1 MEFYLTNNFGRCVTS
16 YFESTVNIYEVIRRV
31 NYTSHTFCR
40 SKGSI
45 NPIMF
50 TEVFALSRRKTPSV
64 PPDRLLAQLDKV
76 EQQLQQWIALS
87 PENAD
92 WFKRDPLGAMRA
104 AGLNI
109 EDDILLELE
118 LITKAIAKKLK

>member
-1 MEFYLTNNFGRCVTS
+1 MR
-16 YFESTVNIYEVIRRV
+16 
-31 NYTSHTFCR
+31 HHFCR

-64 PPDRLLAQLDKV
+64 HPDRLLAQLDKV
-76 EQQLQQWIALS
+76 EQQLQQWIARS
-87 PENAD
+87 QENSE

-109 EDDILLELE
+109 EDDIMLELE